1 MGLLTRCRLMSAAA
15 KEPKKGGNCDV
26 LGQPGMLLPSGRK
39 AKARSLVP
47 RLYPTTTSSS
57 SQENGSTVAT
67 ATVGCR
73 LVGAR
78 QASSTLIV
86 RGQSPGSSA
95 VYGRFAAPSRACTLS
110 TPLPPA

>member
-39 AKARSLVP
+39 AKARSFVL

-57 SQENGSTVAT
+57 SQENGSTVAI

-73 LVGAR
+73 LLGAT
-78 QASSTLIV
+78 QTTAMLIP
-86 RGQSPGSSA
+86 PGPKPGIPPLS
-95 VYGRFAAPSRACTLS
+95 GRL
-110 TPLPPA
+110 